1 MSQDSTD
8 NIQKNLHENIKN
20 LTSHIGSKI
29 KENIGSEKI
38 KWVKDNKV
46 MIFGAVLITILFI
59 LISRWAY
66 DTYVKP
72 LLNRD
77 YIPNKEFI
85 SETGN
90 NKINVYFFY
99 TTWCPYCKK
108 ARPEWDEFV
117 KNLEKDKLINSSYD
131 INFIEVD
138 AEKDTTLAKEFKVD
152 AYPTIKLER
161 NGKIYN
167 YDAKPNSE
175 HLMEFFKGSL

>member
-59 LISRWAY
+59 LISRWA
-66 DTYVKP
+66 
-72 LLNRD
+72 
-77 YIPNKEFI
+77 FI